1 MPTIALTGATGFVG
15 RAVLKQLL
23 ADGHRVRA
31 LARPSRQ
38 LPGHD
43 KLVRISGTLENADR
57 LAELVKDCQAVV
69 HIAGAI
75 SGLDYADFAHT
86 NVAGTA
92 RLVDAIQEEA
102 PTARLIHVSSL
113 AAREPQLSDY
123 AASKRAGEDIVT
135 ASGLKWAIIR
145 PPAVYGPDDPALAP
159 VWRLLAHGWLPCIGT
174 KTGRFSMLHVTD
186 LATAIGCLVTSAQP
200 DSWQTCLHDG
210 KPGGYNWREL
220 AEVAAKVRNGNVRI
234 VPVPRWLL
242 RPVARLNIQ
251 VARLRRARPPAL
263 VPGKLRELAHSDWVC
278 DNTQLPGCPEWK
290 PSMQLKNCLTDL
302 PGWTRFR

>member
-31 LARPSRQ
+31 LARPSRR
-38 LPGHD
+38 LLD
-43 KLVRISGTLENADR
+43 DDNLVRVPGTLEDADR
-57 LAELVKDCQAVV
+57 LAELVKDCHAVV
-69 HIAGAI
+69 HVAGAI
-75 SGLDYADFAHT
+75 SGRDYADFAHA

-92 RLVDAIQEEA
+92 RLVDAIQKKA
-102 PTARLIHVSSL
+102 STARLIHVSSL

-135 ASGLKWAIIR
+135 ASGLKWGIIR

-174 KTGRFSMLHVTD
+174 KAGRFSLLHVAD
-186 LATAIGCLVTSAQP
+186 LATAIGCLVTSSQS

-210 KPGGYNWREL
+210 KPGGYSWREL
-220 AEVAAKVRNGNVRI
+220 ADVAARVRNGKVRI
-234 VPVPRWLL
+234 VTVPRWMLK
-242 RPVARLNIQ
+242 PVARLNLQ

-302 PGWTRFR
+302 PGWSRFR